1 MKITKI
7 KINNFKFHK
16 NIEFDINGNL
26 LIYGENGVGKSS
38 IFEALKSNLY
48 ANKILEE
55 DINKIYINRDNV
67 SDNLIVNIKI
77 DEQNFINRIDND
89 LVDELK
95 LEDSIIYMA
104 NEKTLNSVLN
114 NNFYKVLNN
123 NFKFEFPKLEELLL
137 DIYNAFEVE
146 INRNINDENKSIIY
160 IDKRIEVDEKFKIKF
175 DEIFD
180 INYINNIILNKFDEN
195 FEIEFK
201 IGPSSID
208 ENNKLIRPKISIKIK
223 GIDEH
228 NIYNHLNEAKLKL
241 IPIVIYF
248 SLAKKFEE
256 DKNIKLLILDDF
268 LTSLDMANRKLII
281 NYILDDFNSYQ
292 IMILTHNFQFFN
304 LIKKLTKNWDIKK
317 LYYSEVL
324 NKSLIIDQ
332 DKSYIPQAKERRD
345 AGDLES
351 CGNFLRKEF
360 ERIANEFENLLELGR
375 VEDLGNIID
384 ALQKNKIYFKKPLK
398 NINLFY
404 IKLQEIIMSDKSD
417 SIKIDKIKKELSKII
432 NTKIDL
438 NEKIIDAKGEEKNK
452 NFSVCISKINF
463 YNGIL
468 LNPLS
473 HNHDEIEKYGKEC
486 ANVMILLENI
496 NKGLIK
502 LKENNY
508 S

>member
-180 INYINNIILNKFDEN
+180 INYINNI
-195 FEIEFK
+195 
-201 IGPSSID
+201 
-208 ENNKLIRPKISIKIK
+208 
-223 GIDEH
+223 
-228 NIYNHLNEAKLKL
+228 
-241 IPIVIYF
+241 
-248 SLAKKFEE
+248 
-256 DKNIKLLILDDF
+256 
-268 LTSLDMANRKLII
+268 T
-281 NYILDDFNSYQ
+281 
-292 IMILTHNFQFFN
+292 
-304 LIKKLTKNWDIKK
+304 
-317 LYYSEVL
+317 
-324 NKSLIIDQ
+324 
-332 DKSYIPQAKERRD
+332 
-345 AGDLES
+345 
-351 CGNFLRKEF
+351 
-360 ERIANEFENLLELGR
+360 
-375 VEDLGNIID
+375 
-384 ALQKNKIYFKKPLK
+384 
-398 NINLFY
+398 
-404 IKLQEIIMSDKSD
+404 
-417 SIKIDKIKKELSKII
+417 
-432 NTKIDL
+432 
-438 NEKIIDAKGEEKNK
+438 
-452 NFSVCISKINF
+452 
-463 YNGIL
+463 
-468 LNPLS
+468 
-473 HNHDEIEKYGKEC
+473 
-486 ANVMILLENI
+486 
-496 NKGLIK
+496 
-502 LKENNY
+502 
-508 S
+508 